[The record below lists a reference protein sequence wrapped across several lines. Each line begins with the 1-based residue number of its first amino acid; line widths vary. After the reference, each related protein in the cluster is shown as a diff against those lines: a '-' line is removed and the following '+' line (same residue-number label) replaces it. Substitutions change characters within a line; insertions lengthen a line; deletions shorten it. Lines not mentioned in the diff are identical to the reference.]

1 MLAPMMLVLMLIRM
15 VLLTVNGESDEG
27 DVGDAGDAG
36 GCVAALGKVSRCLTR
51 RAFAI
56 SLAPSHLQSSE
67 AGVDGGQVTFPFQN
81 ASIDRH

>member
-1 MLAPMMLVLMLIRM
+1 MLAPTTLVLMLIRM
-15 VLLTVNGESDEG
+15 VLLTVNGESDE
-27 DVGDAGDAG
+27 GDAGDAG